1 MPDLSLTT
9 ALDLLNA
16 RRELL
21 AQQGMGVLGAWA
33 LLNLLLS
40 GWLVMR
46 TPARL
51 PRHYFH
57 QMNIGWGAVNAV
69 LATWGIVQARPL
81 SAAGFTLAQ
90 SLQAQFDFE
99 KLLLVNVGLDVAYLV
114 VGAWLRARA
123 AAATEPE
130 QRPERLLG
138 FGQSVAVQGA
148 FLLAFD
154 AGLYLLYH
162 RFAAELLALVP

>member
-1 MPDLSLTT
+1 MPAAFQP
-9 ALDLLNA
+9 ALDALNQQ
-16 RRELL
+16 RELL

-40 GWLVMR
+40 GWLVTR
-46 TPARL
+46 TPRQLAR
-51 PRHYFH
+51 HHFH
-57 QMNIGWGAVNAV
+57 QMNIGWGAINAG
-69 LATWGIVQARPL
+69 LATWGLIQAQPL
-81 SAAGFTLAQ
+81 HAAGFTLAA

-99 KLLLVNVGLDVAYLV
+99 KLLLVNAGLDVAYLV

-123 AAATEPE
+123 AAALDPE

-162 RFAAELLALVP
+162 RFAAQLLALVG

>member
-1 MPDLSLTT
+1 MPDAALTA
-9 ALDLLNA
+9 ALDALNA

-21 AQQGMGVLGAWA
+21 AQQGMGVLGVWA

-46 TPARL
+46 TDRRGT
-51 PRHYFH
+51 RHYFH
-57 QMNIGWGAVNAV
+57 QMNVGWGAVNAA
-69 LATWGIVQARPL
+69 LATWGIIQARPL
-81 SAAGFTLAQ
+81 RAAGFSLAA

-99 KLLLVNVGLDVAYLV
+99 KLLLVNAGLDVAYLM

-123 AAATEPE
+123 AATEE
-130 QRPERLLG
+130 QPERLQG
-138 FGQSVAVQGA
+138 FGQSVTLQGA

-154 AGLYLLYH
+154 LGLYLLYH
-162 RFAAELLALVP
+162 RFAAELLALVA

>member
-1 MPDLSLTT
+1 MPAS
-9 ALDLLNA
+9 ALAPVLDAINHH
-16 RRELL
+16 RELL
-21 AQQGMGVLGAWA
+21 AQQGMGLLGTWA

-46 TPARL
+46 TSPLR

-57 QMNIGWGAVNAV
+57 QMNIGWGAINAG
-69 LATWGIVQARPL
+69 LAVWGIIQARPL
-81 SAAGFTLAQ
+81 SAAGFSLAA

-99 KLLLVNVGLDVAYLV
+99 KLLLVNAGLDVAYLV

-123 AAATEPE
+123 ATAEE
-130 QRPERLLG
+130 RPERLLG
-138 FGQSVAVQGA
+138 FGQSVTLQGA

-162 RFAAELLALVP
+162 RFAGELLALVP